1 MRYTLAHIFAVFVL
15 VSIALSLRAFWIATQ
30 NDAFAFFA
38 TIIIAILSGMYAG
51 WLRGRLRTVIYAA
64 FAAAIALSSTFAL
77 ERVFHSPDAMF
88 PRDRIQTYYFDDP
101 QINLMA
107 VVIYSTIAA
116 VIGTLAGHL
125 VSRFRDWLAINAT
138 NLGIIFLFA
147 LACGYTG
154 YQFGAFAFPHA
165 PREQLSFLS
174 TILGNIFG
182 IVWASTNRSFP
193 MQPKNEHDAR

>member
-138 NLGIIFLFA
+138 NLGIIFLLA

-182 IVWASTNRSFP
+182 VAWVSTNRSFP
-193 MQPKNEHDAR
+193 MQPKNERDTG

>member
-125 VSRFRDWLAINAT
+125 VSRFGDWLAINAT

-154 YQFGAFAFPHA
+154 YQFEAFAFPHA

-182 IVWASTNRSFP
+182 VAWVSTNRSFP
-193 MQPKNEHDAR
+193 MQPKNERDTG